1 MAMIRTPDQRLRV
14 FVSSTLGELA
24 EERAAVARAI
34 TSLGLTPV
42 MFELGARPHPPQELY
57 RAYLAQSDVFVGIY
71 WQRYG
76 WVGPGMSISGL
87 EDELRL
93 STGMPR
99 LLYLKS
105 PAPDREPGLTAMI
118 DRIRATGTDAY
129 RSFGSTREL
138 RRLVR
143 DDLVVLLSERFAA
156 SGADRAAASPAAPP
170 PGRPAAMARRATQ
183 ALPVPS
189 TTLIGREADIAS
201 VGELLTSG
209 GARLVTLT
217 GPGGVGKTR
226 LAIAVAEQVG
236 ERFPGGVAFVPL
248 AAIDDEA
255 AVMPAIAAALALPLD
270 AGADAFEAV
279 ADGIADGQ
287 LLLVLDNAEQVVGV
301 APTLDRLLMRCA
313 RLALLVSS
321 RAVLRLRVEREYPV
335 SGLSVPAPESASIE
349 ALVSLPAVRLFVD
362 RATAVRYDFAL
373 TEDNVRAVVAICRRL
388 DGLPLAIELAAA
400 RVRLLEPSAL
410 LERLRSSLDAL
421 GTGPVDLPER
431 QRTLRAAVEW
441 SAGLLD
447 HDERDMFDRMG
458 VFVDGWTLEAA
469 EAVTGLPEDRVLD
482 LLDSLAGHSL
492 MTIDPSSAEPRY
504 RMLET
509 IRTLSAERL
518 ARRADSAEV
527 ERRHADFYRR
537 LAESADQADASTGG
551 WGHRLGPD
559 EGNLARSIRWHLQ
572 HDVGALPH
580 LFRTLWFFWQLRD
593 HLPQARGWIRELAS
607 RTDELDRRGR
617 LELHVLEAV
626 TAAEVGDDQAA
637 RDALAGVHEVGAAID
652 DPSLASAARL
662 AASWVLPVDGDME
675 GALAAAIEARDG
687 FRARREPFEGWA
699 TFTVGLLQL
708 VAGRLDEAHA
718 ALVEADSLGT
728 RLDNGWLVSASRSHL
743 AGWAVRAGRL
753 EDARRFLAS
762 SVQLDHGAEPSMQV
776 ITFGLVSHARLALA
790 LDDPRRAARSLGAA
804 RGLRERSGSTT
815 WPLLRQD
822 EAALA
827 AAVSV
832 ALGAEAYERAAR
844 DGSDTSRR
852 EAMALLRGAEAET

>member
-1 MAMIRTPDQRLRV
+1 MAVIRTPDQRLRV

-24 EERAAVARAI
+24 DERAAVARAI
-34 TSLGLTPV
+34 TSVGLIPV

-76 WVGPGMSISGL
+76 WIGPGMSISGL

-105 PAPDREPGLTAMI
+105 PAPEREPGLTAMI
-118 DRIRATGTDAY
+118 EQLKATGTDAY
-129 RSFGSTREL
+129 RTFGLPREL

-156 SGADRAAASPAAPP
+156 SGAGGVMSSSATRSQPRLAAAH
-170 PGRPAAMARRATQ
+170 RQTTR
-183 ALPVPS
+183 ALPVPA

-201 VGELLTSG
+201 VVDLLTTG
-209 GARLVTLT
+209 GSRLVTLT

-226 LAIAVAEQVG
+226 LAIAVAERVAQH
-236 ERFPGGVAFVPL
+236 FPGGVVFVPL

-255 AVMPAIAAALALPLD
+255 AVMPAIAAALAVALD

-279 ADGIADGQ
+279 ADRIADSP
-287 LLLVLDNAEQVVGV
+287 LLLVLDNVEQVVGV
-301 APTLDRLLMRCA
+301 APALDRLLMRCA
-313 RLALLVSS
+313 GLALLVSS
-321 RAVLRLRVEREYPV
+321 RAVLRLRVEREYTV
-335 SGLSVPAPESASIE
+335 SGLSVPSPESASIE
-349 ALVSLPAVRLFVD
+349 ELVSLPAVRLFVD

-400 RVRLLEPSAL
+400 RVRLLEPAAL

-441 SAGLLD
+441 SVGLLD

-458 VFVDGWTLEAA
+458 VFVDGWTLDAA
-469 EAVTGLPEDRVLD
+469 GAVTGLQEDRVLD
-482 LLDSLAGHSL
+482 LLDSLVGHSL
-492 MTIDPSSAEPRY
+492 MTIDPSSAAPRY

-518 ARRADSAEV
+518 ARRADRADV
-527 ERRHADFYRR
+527 ERLHAGFYRR

-559 EGNLARSIRWHLQ
+559 EGNLSRSIRWHLQ

-637 RDALAGVHEVGAAID
+637 REALEGIDGAGARID

-662 AASWVLPVDGDME
+662 AASWVLPIDGEME
-675 GALAAAIEARDG
+675 RALDAAIEARDG

-708 VAGRLDEAHA
+708 VAGRLEEAHD
-718 ALVEADSLGT
+718 ALVEADSLGM
-728 RLDNGWLVSASRSHL
+728 RLGNSWLVSATRTHL
-743 AGWAVRAGRL
+743 ASWAVRAGRL
-753 EDARRFLAS
+753 EDARRSLAAA
-762 SVQLDHGAEPSMQV
+762 VQLDGGAEPSVQV
-776 ITFGLVSHARLALA
+776 ITFGLVAHARLALA
-790 LDDPRRAARSLGAA
+790 LDDPQRAARSLGAA
-804 RGLRERSGSTT
+804 GGLRQRSGSTT
-815 WPLLRQD
+815 
-822 EAALA
+822 
-827 AAVSV
+827 
-832 ALGAEAYERAAR
+832 
-844 DGSDTSRR
+844 
-852 EAMALLRGAEAET
+852 